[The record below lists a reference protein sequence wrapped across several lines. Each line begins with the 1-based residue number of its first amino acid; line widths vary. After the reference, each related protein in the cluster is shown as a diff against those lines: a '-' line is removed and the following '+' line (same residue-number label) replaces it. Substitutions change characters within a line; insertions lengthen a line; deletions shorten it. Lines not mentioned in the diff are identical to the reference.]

1 MSFRAGSGIP
11 RVANRGGGLVLALLV
26 LAALQSCTAQP
37 AKLVPPALRVD
48 GERAMQH
55 ARRVVGFGPRTSGS
69 AAIESLRGY
78 LRAELTKAG
87 ATVEEQSF
95 VAKTPAGPV
104 PMVNVIA
111 KVPGNTGRRILL
123 TGHYDTKRMVGMRF
137 VGANDAGSSTAL
149 LLELATVL
157 SRRAAEQKARGDASP
172 RDEIWLVFFDGEEAF
187 ADWTETDSLYGS
199 RHLAG
204 ELEKRGEL
212 RSIRA
217 LVNLDMIGDRDLRLT
232 LEYNSTAALRELAT
246 EVALAQGHRDLFE
259 RYLAAI
265 EDDHI
270 PFARRGV
277 PVLNLIDFSYGP
289 EHSYWHTEEDTIDK
303 LAPSSFQ
310 MVGDLVLGI
319 VERLAR

>member
-1 MSFRAGSGIP
+1 MNLGAGSVIP
-11 RVANRGGGLVLALLV
+11 RVGKCGGGLVVALVV
-26 LAALQSCTAQP
+26 LSALQACGAQP
-37 AKLVPPALRVD
+37 AKSMPPAVRVD

-55 ARRVVGFGPRTSGS
+55 VRRVVAFGPRTSGS
-69 AAIESLRGY
+69 PAIESLRGY
-78 LRAELTKAG
+78 LRAELTKVG
-87 ATVEEQSF
+87 IKVEEQAFS
-95 VAKTPAGPV
+95 AKTPAGPV

-111 KVPGNTGRRILL
+111 KIPGNTGRRVLI

-157 SRRAAEQKARGDASP
+157 ARRASEQTAGRQASP

-199 RHLAG
+199 RHLAS
-204 ELEKRGEL
+204 ELEKDGQI

-232 LEYNSTAALRELAT
+232 LEYNSTAALRELAM
-246 EVALAQGHRDLFE
+246 EVARAQGHRDLFE
-259 RYLAAI
+259 GYLAAI

-289 EHSYWHTEEDTIDK
+289 EHGYWHTEEDTIDK

-310 MVGDLVLGI
+310 VVGDLVLGI